1 VRVGGRMS
9 APIVSILLSARSR
22 NLPAPHTLYTHWSGA
37 QLLMHTYIAGSSAR
51 AALPMLAAAPRHL
64 AIKKRCARGIAAPAP
79 QMHTVL
85 TFCIKDFICISET
98 KCLVIHKLHSISS
111 TPLKSTFWSTSS
123 QDPVCDCTPMV
134 QTPRV
139 SRCRCST
146 PSLAPESHKGVVPH
160 TPTLPTRLRSR
171 GLPNRLSP

>member
-1 VRVGGRMS
+1 MVNTKVWSGCYRFACHMRHCPRATGLPAACDIARVS
-9 APIVSILLSARSR
+9 PFVSVCLLLSRS
-22 NLPAPHTLYTHWSGA
+22 LSHP
-37 QLLMHTYIAGSSAR
+37 
-51 AALPMLAAAPRHL
+51 PRHR

-146 PSLAPESHKGVVPH
+146 PSLAPESHKGVVPR